1 MPHDNQLTLSNRSYN
16 SPTVCFSFPF
26 TQLTQTPG
34 PSMTL
39 FPQTGVPSCVQPVR
53 RECLSITYSQYP
65 SQSDIAFWV
74 SHRLPEDVW
83 RLTLPIQRNSAYR
96 TVQYRTVSGIVLRY
110 LSATGPRA
118 GKFALDL
125 MNCCFTMPSVIQYCG
140 AHVYLPLE
148 NWFSLP
154 PGYAIP

>member
-1 MPHDNQLTLSNRSYN
+1 LIGYHHATRRPTLSNRSYN

-39 FPQTGVPSCVQPVR
+39 FPQTGVPSCAACQTRMFEHHIQPVSLTER
-53 RECLSITYSQYP
+53 YRFLGFAPP
-65 SQSDIAFWV
+65 SRGRLEVDIV
-74 SHRLPEDVW
+74 
-83 RLTLPIQRNSAYR
+83 NSAQFSAPYCTGPSRVSYR
-96 TVQYRTVSGIVLRY
+96 LRY

-125 MNCCFTMPSVIQYCG
+125 MNCMLCVICPLKIGSPPTM
-140 AHVYLPLE
+140 A
-148 NWFSLP
+148 